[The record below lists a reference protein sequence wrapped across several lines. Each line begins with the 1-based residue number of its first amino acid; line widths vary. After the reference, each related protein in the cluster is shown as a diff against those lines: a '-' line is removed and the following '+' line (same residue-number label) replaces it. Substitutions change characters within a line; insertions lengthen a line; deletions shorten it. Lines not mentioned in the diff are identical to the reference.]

1 MSILELPAE
10 LLISIVEASEC
21 RDLNALLQCHSY
33 LYNRLNDY
41 LYQLNVQ
48 QHDASALYWAASS
61 GSDRTLQHLLDA
73 GANVQW
79 ESQYLAFSVQKRGT
93 RIRWPVQKE
102 QMKEHPISYAA
113 AQGHLNIVEHL
124 LDLGVDIN
132 YQDCDGLT
140 PLALAA
146 RKGHFALTQALIDR
160 GAKQLSHD
168 TEGRYALA
176 HAALKGHYHIEDYL
190 FKELRQ
196 YRYSKT
202 SPELDL
208 YWMLKYAAKRGDED
222 RIRYLL
228 SQGADIN
235 FQLPMKSRSPL
246 CGALEFAPSPLRTA
260 ELLLENGADP
270 NRAASPTKIAQA
282 GRQARSES
290 PIMLALLRE
299 DSYRLIKML
308 IRYGAD
314 AGAQSQALLT
324 ALQREKAAEF
334 RFLVENG
341 ASLFAAFGRTS
352 VASRAMRSGC
362 QPIIDVCLEHGISPD
377 MSS

>member
-1 MSILELPAE
+1 MSILKLPPE
-10 LLISIVEASEC
+10 LLISIAEASEC

-33 LYNRLNDY
+33 LYSTLNNY

-61 GSDRTLQHLLDA
+61 GSDSTLQHLLDA

-79 ESQYLAFSVQKRGT
+79 DSQYLACSVQKSGT
-93 RIRWPVQKE
+93 RIRWPIQIEK
-102 QMKEHPISYAA
+102 MKEHPISYAA
-113 AQGHLNIVEHL
+113 AQGHLKIVQRL

-132 YQDCDGLT
+132 YRDRDGLT

-146 RKGHFALTQALIDR
+146 REGHFALTQALIDQ

-168 TEGRYALA
+168 TEGRYPLA
-176 HAALKGHYHIEDYL
+176 QAASNGHHSVEDYL

-208 YWMLKYAAKRGDED
+208 YWMLKYAAERGDED

-228 SQGADIN
+228 SQGADVN
-235 FQLPMKSRSPL
+235 FQLPLESRSPL
-246 CGALEFAPSPLRTA
+246 CGALESAPHPISTA

-270 NRAASPTKIAQA
+270 NKEASPSKIAQA
-282 GRQARSES
+282 GRQARSQS
-290 PIMLALLRE
+290 PIMLALCRE

-308 IRYGAD
+308 IQYGAD
-314 AGAQSQALLT
+314 AGTQSQALMT
-324 ALQREKAAEF
+324 ALQYEKAVEF

-341 ASLFAAFGRTS
+341 ASLSARFRRTS
-352 VASRAMRSGC
+352 VASMAMKSGF
-362 QPIIDVCLEHGISPD
+362 QPIIDICLEHGIAPD
-377 MSS
+377 MNS